1 MPARQ
6 TTRRWQARSELL
18 SCRAMAHLL
27 KRQCSGAVLAT
38 WYIGWKKYFEKRLIK
53 EKRRANIELG
63 RECLL
68 DERCYVG
75 VLSRSRTCLQ
85 GSREWKAEPKESA
98 PRSRGKACCYL
109 SSGTEEEMRGS
120 SGRIRDQRMRPALE
134 GLKATGRNRR
144 ASTHRSPLARI
155 PCQNASLAE
164 TICWSTWNAL
174 PLPQLEMIRSPRPLT
189 IRCLCLCLAILKL
202 SLILA
207 RRSRPPHGQPCSSGS
222 SRGSRSVT
230 SHMIMACRMRRS
242 GVYCGP
248 LVAAKW
254 YVWTQMSHVA
264 SISHTVPA

>member
-1 MPARQ
+1 MLCWSALALQ
-6 TTRRWQARSELL
+6 NLSTRFSRVKGGTEGVGSSIEGQSLLL
-18 SCRAMAHLL
+18 SEFRYRRGNEGI
-27 KRQCSGAVLAT
+27 KRS
-38 WYIGWKKYFEKRLIK
+38 
-53 EKRRANIELG
+53 N
-63 RECLL
+63 
-68 DERCYVG
+68 
-75 VLSRSRTCLQ
+75 
-85 GSREWKAEPKESA
+85 P
-98 PRSRGKACCYL
+98 
-109 SSGTEEEMRGS
+109 
-120 SGRIRDQRMRPALE
+120 DQRMRPALE

-144 ASTHRSPLARI
+144 ASTHRSPLAHI

-230 SHMIMACRMRRS
+230 SHMIMACGMRRS

-254 YVWTQMSHVA
+254 YV
-264 SISHTVPA
+264 